1 MKTLGQQSAKLVETL
16 QDERRQIFTIDDAAR
31 ILKSPRNVVSNMLG
45 KAEKR
50 GILTRLR
57 RGVYILVP
65 SEMGSETVYAGN
77 PLIVADR
84 LLGSRQHFLSH
95 GTALAIHGMTLQPRT
110 LVIISAVQPTFRH
123 INSQGTE
130 IKVVAVNLRD
140 VFGIASHWID
150 DETKVDVSDL
160 ERTVVDC
167 LRHPNL
173 CGGYSEI
180 DIGVWMVRDRI
191 DTERLVEYALR
202 LGVGAVI
209 RRLGYLLDSCQIGTD
224 ADRNRLSAKL
234 TPTYQLLD
242 SSLPPDGPYAAKW
255 RLRLNVDQEEIEA
268 QRST

>member
-1 MKTLGQQSAKLVETL
+1 
-16 QDERRQIFTIDDAAR
+16 
-31 ILKSPRNVVSNMLG
+31 
-45 KAEKR
+45 
-50 GILTRLR
+50 
-57 RGVYILVP
+57 
-65 SEMGSETVYAGN
+65 MGSETVYAGN
-77 PLIVADR
+77 PLLVADR

-110 LVIISAVQPTFRH
+110 LVIISAVQPTVRH

-130 IKVVAVNLRD
+130 IKIIAVNPRN

-150 DETKVDVSDL
+150 DQTKVDVSDL
-160 ERTVVDC
+160 ERTVADC
-167 LRHPNL
+167 LRRPDL

-180 DIGVWMVRDRI
+180 DVGVWMVRDRI

-209 RRLGYLLDSCQIGTD
+209 RRLGYLLDSCKIGTD
-224 ADRNRLSAKL
+224 ADRNRLSAEL